1 MAHVCKDNRS
11 WHPNCYIS
19 GALAVKYR
27 PEEQELL
34 HERTS
39 LSAVRTRCRLGVV
52 PDTGDHARPVV

>member
-1 MAHVCKDNRS
+1 M
-11 WHPNCYIS
+11 
-19 GALAVKYR
+19 AVKYR